1 MLCKL
6 AILPLLFAVL
16 LVSTTGCGK
25 KNDEVTFK
33 PVPEGTPTVTTGG
46 PPGNTGAP
54 APPKSNPVVED
65 R

>member
-16 LVSTTGCGK
+16 LVSATGCGK

-33 PVPEGTPTVTTGG
+33 PVPEGTPTPAGV
-46 PPGNTGAP
+46 NAP
-54 APPKSNPVVED
+54 KLPKAKPVED